1 MEPDV
6 FVEYAPL
13 LLRAALVTIE
23 LSIASSVVGTAIG
36 MICALLQV
44 GGPRAIVVVVRIY
57 IWIMRGL
64 PPLVVLIFT
73 YYALPAFSIE
83 LEPFPAA
90 VIAIGM
96 GAGAF
101 WAEVFRAGIVA
112 IPAGQWDA
120 ARALGLRSHIVLLR
134 VVLPQAFRIIL
145 PPYVNGLISLVKE
158 TSLASAVTLGEL
170 TLASQRAYSASFR
183 PVEILTMTAILY
195 MAMTSFLMVIQSW
208 LERSK

>member
-23 LSIASSVVGTAIG
+23 LAIASSIVGTLIG

-44 GGPRAIVVVVRIY
+44 GGARAIVVVVRIY

-120 ARALGLRSHIVLLR
+120 ARALGLRAYLVLWR

-195 MAMTSFLMVIQSW
+195 LAMTSCLMVIQAS